1 MTYDRDER
9 TQLGK
14 IQGKFTEEHFI
25 SPHRELLESWAAS
38 CAVPAA

>member
-1 MTYDRDER
+1 REER

-25 SPHRELLESWAAS
+25 APHRELLESWAS
-38 CAVPAA
+38 NCTVPAA